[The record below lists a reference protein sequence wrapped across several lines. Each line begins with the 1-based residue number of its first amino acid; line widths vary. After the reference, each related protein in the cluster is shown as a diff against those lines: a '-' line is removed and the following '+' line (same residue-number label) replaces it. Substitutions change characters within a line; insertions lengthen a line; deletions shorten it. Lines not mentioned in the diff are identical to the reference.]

1 MIRALLAAA
10 AVAISAS
17 ASAQEAENPLWMTH
31 TDLMYRVGE
40 AAQTGGLLA
49 FESHVDALEAA
60 LASAPEGYAAAASSV
75 LEDTDDERLVKAVQ
89 NPYPTIAFML
99 GSYYVE
105 VGRID
110 DAVRVLD
117 AGIALPDMFG
127 TRTSVANLMNERAAA
142 LNKAERFSE
151 ALEGYEAVLERSGI
165 ADWQR
170 AAALR
175 GRGFIHIEL
184 GQLDDAEQS
193 YRESLVHEPDNAIAL
208 NELEYIAHLRAGGE
222 TVAGQTVMPNDQ

>member
-1 MIRALLAAA
+1 
-10 AVAISAS
+10 
-17 ASAQEAENPLWMTH
+17 MTH

-60 LASAPEGYAAAASSV
+60 LASAPEGYAAAAEGDADAVYVLIEDAGEAMVAMAAASSV
-75 LEDTDDERLVKAVQ
+75 LEDTDDERSVKAVQ

-175 GRGFIHIEL
+175 GRGFVHIEL

-193 YRESLVHEPDNAIAL
+193 YQESLVHEPDNAIAL

-222 TVAGQTVMPNDQ
+222 TVAGQTVMPNNQ